1 MEAGKGSGKEG
12 ERKGKGQERTVLILD
27 DEAATRAL
35 LRKTVEGLSVPCRVL
50 EAADGEEALEL
61 TRRERPHLALVDI
74 VLPGSAT
81 SGVLVCRELLKE
93 RGTEVVIVS
102 GQATDSIIES
112 CLELGALEFVRK
124 PFDVEELKG
133 RLEQWLAG

>member
-1 MEAGKGSGKEG
+1 MEAGKGSGEG
-12 ERKGKGQERTVLILD
+12 TEPKGKAEERTVLILD
-27 DEAATRAL
+27 DEAATRVL

-61 TRRERPHLALVDI
+61 AHRERPHLALIDI
-74 VLPGSAT
+74 VLPGSAK
-81 SGVLVCRELLKE
+81 SGVLVCRELLKV

-102 GQATDSIIES
+102 GHATDSVIES
-112 CLELGALEFVRK
+112 CLELGAAEYVRK